1 MFDLCFVNACV
12 LKLIIIFSFAEISIN
27 VHILNA
33 NVQFFMKHERIRLQN
48 GIKQGVWSRK
58 NAIGQFAI
66 ENF

>member
-33 NVQFFMKHERIRLQN
+33 NVQFFMKHERIDQ
-48 GIKQGVWSRK
+48 K
-58 NAIGQFAI
+58 NFHILATY
-66 ENF
+66 